1 MEIFTSTETKV
12 YQAPLGYRC
21 FQIGCVFVE
30 YDLLNTTTLYL
41 TYIRFGI
48 IHKFDVNF
56 LRQEHQKKLNQLLRF
71 SGFSL
76 YSLSFFLYSPFKFGS
91 CTAYLKTPEELN
103 TINPIPAGVLENQ
116 DMLGGGQFDPP
127 L

>member
-48 IHKFDVNF
+48 ILTQFYINF
-56 LRQEHQKKLNQLLRF
+56 SRQEHQIELLCLNQLLRF

-76 YSLSFFLYSPFKFGS
+76 YPLSFFLYSPFKD
-91 CTAYLKTPEELN
+91 KTK
-103 TINPIPAGVLENQ
+103 
-116 DMLGGGQFDPP
+116 P
-127 L
+127 LSYPHCH